1 MDGTIGVTELNNAQN
16 EKDNAS
22 NRYIN
27 DLGNFW
33 QYYFNIRKM
42 SLFDYLTREDLSAEF
57 DKMVGN

>member
-16 EKDNAS
+16 EKDQAS
-22 NRYIN
+22 NRFIN

-42 SLFDYLTREDLSAEF
+42 SLYDYLNRQDLSAEF